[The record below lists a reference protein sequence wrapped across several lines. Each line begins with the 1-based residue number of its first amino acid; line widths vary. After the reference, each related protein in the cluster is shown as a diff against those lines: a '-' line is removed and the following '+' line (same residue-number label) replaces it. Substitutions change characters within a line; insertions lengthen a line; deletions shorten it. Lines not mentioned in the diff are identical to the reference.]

1 MERIEIGFV
10 SPRCLTQI
18 HLTNTGSVEMRM
30 PMSYLI
36 LCDSCTDFSKEM
48 EADSHFVRI
57 PLTLHVNNEDI
68 IDDETFDQKAFL
80 KKVAESSDCPKSSCP
95 SPEKYME
102 YFDQA
107 DDIYIV
113 TLSCHLSGSYN
124 SAELARTMYLDEHN
138 AKNIHVFDS
147 KSASAGQS
155 LIAME
160 IQKRAKNGLPFEQ
173 IVSEVNPYI
182 DTMGTKFVLET
193 LEMLRRNGR
202 LSNMTAMLVN
212 ALNIKLVMTSD
223 GNGQIDKY
231 SQARG
236 MKKAIDKLAEA
247 VHDDAVDPSN
257 RTLFISHCNNA
268 ERAELVKEALL
279 KKTSFRDVVIAET
292 GGVSSLYAA
301 DGGIVVCY

>member
-1 MERIEIGFV
+1 
-10 SPRCLTQI
+10 
-18 HLTNTGSVEMRM
+18 
-30 PMSYLI
+30 MSYLI
-36 LCDSCTDFSKEM
+36 LCDSCTDFTKDM

-57 PLTLHVNNEDI
+57 PLTLHVDDEDI
-68 IDDETFDQKAFL
+68 IDDETFDQKSFL

-95 SPEKYME
+95 SPEKYIE

-124 SAELARTMYLDEHN
+124 SAELARTMYLDEHGS
-138 AKNIHVFDS
+138 KNIHVFDS

-160 IQKRAKNGLPFEQ
+160 IKKRAEKGIPFEQ
-173 IVSEVNPYI
+173 IISEINPFI

-223 GNGQIDKY
+223 GNGQIDKH

-236 MKKAIDKLAEA
+236 MKKAIEKLADA
-247 VHDDAVDPSN
+247 VHEDAVEPAK

-268 ERAELVKEALL
+268 ERAELVKETLL